1 MASQAQNLGEN
12 PQHVLW
18 NNNNTELEEGRQIM
32 MGFSCIKAVYNTL
45 LTSITEK
52 KYWYYCCP

>member
-18 NNNNTELEEGRQIM
+18 NNNNNTELEEGRQIM
-32 MGFSCIKAVYNTL
+32 MGFSCIKAVYEHTPYPHGR
-45 LTSITEK
+45 EK
-52 KYWYYCCP
+52 YY